1 MRKPDYRWFH
11 DKNENIQDLE
21 GEWRMKKK
29 IVAMILVLACVTG
42 IYAPE
47 NAWEAPVTVEAST
60 QKGKKTIHTKSI
72 QCCKESVWG

>member
-1 MRKPDYRWFH
+1 
-11 DKNENIQDLE
+11 
-21 GEWRMKKK
+21 MKKK

-47 NAWEAPVTVEAST
+47 NAWEAPVTVEANP
-60 QKGKKTIHTKSI
+60 IHTKSI